1 MREMC
6 THRPPPA
13 NNNITVARFFA
24 KIIIIIPDP
33 PVYNIIIYYTCTYN
47 VTFYRVGSYERMIV
61 TAVENGNNRGIPTTI
76 QRRGTIFSSRT
87 VCARGRCNSVIY
99 GVLSPERQNFLF
111 FEPDWR
117 VSRSTRNIALPPSL
131 FYDIRNTPVKQA
143 LG

>member
-1 MREMC
+1 MC

-24 KIIIIIPDP
+24 KIIIIIIPDP
-33 PVYNIIIYYTCTYN
+33 PVYNIIYYTCTYN
-47 VTFYRVGSYERMIV
+47 VTFYRVGSSERMIV

-111 FEPDWR
+111 SNRTDGFPDPR
-117 VSRSTRNIALPPSL
+117 AISHYHRAYSTTYA
-131 FYDIRNTPVKQA
+131 IRK
-143 LG
+143 